1 MSESRILLDDVEI
14 ILVGTGHIL
23 EKSVKEVEEIIE
35 REHPD
40 IVAVELCEGRYRALK
55 GEVTNFSVKDA
66 LSGNPLILLTQ
77 WLLAYIQR
85 KIGDEIGVQP
95 GAEMLAAIEKAEER
109 GCDVALVDRPIQIT
123 MQRFWAKM
131 SVWEKL
137 KMFFSLASAIFHLRE
152 LGEAKK
158 RKRERGRG
166 EQERAKTGEQERAKT
181 RVLGG
186 VDVEHLT
193 DEDVV
198 SQLLNEL
205 RQFSPGAATALL
217 DERDAFIAGRL
228 RSLSKMLHERVVRE
242 KAGKAGTE
250 QTRQTQIASV
260 EGESGESGSVGKIV
274 AVVGAGHIQGIRK
287 YLSNPDSIPPLE
299 DLCKVA
305 ARKKISLKTL
315 LTAGLLAVLLFLAL
329 AVIYSGISTQTLL
342 TALFWWFLINGV
354 LSGGGVIA
362 ARGHPLS
369 ALVAF
374 SVAWLTSWNP
384 FLAAGWFAG
393 IVEASLRSPTVE
405 DVKEMLKAE
414 SFGDLMQN
422 RMFKVIFVAALANIG
437 SMIGTPLGAYVVL
450 RVVGLDIHHVFEGLS
465 HFFSQ
470 FF

>member
-23 EKSVKEVEEIIE
+23 EKSVKEVGEVIE
-35 REHPD
+35 RENPD

-152 LGEAKK
+152 LGEAKG
-158 RKRERGRG
+158 RKRERERG
-166 EQERAKTGEQERAKT
+166 ERERA

-228 RSLSKMLHERVVRE
+228 RSLSKMLHERAVRE
-242 KAGKAGTE
+242 KAGKE
-250 QTRQTQIASV
+250 QTQQTQMRDARV
-260 EGESGESGSVGKIV
+260 KGESGESGSVGKIV

-287 YLSNPDSIPPLE
+287 YLSNPDLIPPLE
-299 DLCKVA
+299 DLCEVA

-315 LTAGLLAVLLFLAL
+315 LTAGLLAVLLLLAL

-437 SMIGTPLGAYVVL
+437 SMIGTFLGAYVVL
-450 RVVGLDIHHVFEGLS
+450 RVVGLDIHQVFEGLS

>member
-23 EKSVKEVEEIIE
+23 EKSVKEVGEVIE

-40 IVAVELCEGRYRALK
+40 IVAVELCEGRYRALR
-55 GEVTNFSVKDA
+55 GDVTNFSVKDA

-109 GCDVALVDRPIQIT
+109 GCEVALVDRPIQIT

-131 SVWEKL
+131 SMWEKL

-152 LGEAKK
+152 LGEAKG
-158 RKRERGRG
+158 RKRERESSER
-166 EQERAKTGEQERAKT
+166 ERA
-181 RVLGG
+181 RVFGG

-228 RSLSKMLHERVVRE
+228 RSLSKMLHERAVRE
-242 KAGKAGTE
+242 KAGKE
-250 QTRQTQIASV
+250 QTRQTQMRDARV
-260 EGESGESGSVGKIV
+260 KGESGESGSSDESRSVGKIV

-299 DLCKVA
+299 DLCEVA

-374 SVAWLTSWNP
+374 SVAWLTSLNP

-437 SMIGTPLGAYVVL
+437 SMIGTFLGAYVVL

>member
-23 EKSVKEVEEIIE
+23 EKSVKEVGEVIE

-152 LGEAKK
+152 LGEAKG
-158 RKRERGRG
+158 RKR
-166 EQERAKTGEQERAKT
+166 A

-228 RSLSKMLHERVVRE
+228 RSLSKMLHERAVRE
-242 KAGKAGTE
+242 KAEKAGTE

-260 EGESGESGSVGKIV
+260 GGESGESGSVGKIV

-287 YLSNPDSIPPLE
+287 YLSNPNSIPPLE
-299 DLCKVA
+299 DLCEVA

-315 LTAGLLAVLLFLAL
+315 LTAGLLAVLLLLAL

-374 SVAWLTSWNP
+374 SVAWLTSLNP

-437 SMIGTPLGAYVVL
+437 SMIGTFLGAYVVL

>member
-23 EKSVKEVEEIIE
+23 EKSVKEVGEVIE
-35 REHPD
+35 RENPD

-55 GEVTNFSVKDA
+55 GEVKNFSVKDA

-109 GCDVALVDRPIQIT
+109 GCEVALVDRPIQIT

-152 LGEAKK
+152 LSEAKG
-158 RKRERGRG
+158 RKRERGCG
-166 EQERAKTGEQERAKT
+166 EQERA

-228 RSLSKMLHERVVRE
+228 RSLSKMLHERAVRE
-242 KAGKAGTE
+242 KAGKTGKE
-250 QTRQTQIASV
+250 QTQQTKIASV
-260 EGESGESGSVGKIV
+260 EVESGESGSVGKIV

-329 AVIYSGISTQTLL
+329 AVIYSGISAQTLL

-374 SVAWLTSWNP
+374 SVAWLTSLNP

-437 SMIGTPLGAYVVL
+437 SMIGTFLGAYVVL

-465 HFFSQ
+465 RFFSQ

>member
-14 ILVGTGHIL
+14 ILIGTGHIL
-23 EKSVKEVEEIIE
+23 EKSVKEVGEVIE

-85 KIGDEIGVQP
+85 KMGDEIGVQP

-152 LGEAKK
+152 LGEAKG

-166 EQERAKTGEQERAKT
+166 ERERAKT

-228 RSLSKMLHERVVRE
+228 HSLSKMLHERAVRE
-242 KAGKAGTE
+242 RAGKARTE
-250 QTRQTQIASV
+250 RTQQTKIASV
-260 EGESGESGSVGKIV
+260 EGESGEGGSVGKIV

-299 DLCKVA
+299 DLCDVP

-374 SVAWLTSWNP
+374 SVAWLTSLNP

-414 SFGDLMQN
+414 SFGDLMRN

-437 SMIGTPLGAYVVL
+437 SMIGTFLGAYVVL

>member
-1 MSESRILLDDVEI
+1 M
-14 ILVGTGHIL
+14 
-23 EKSVKEVEEIIE
+23 
-35 REHPD
+35 
-40 IVAVELCEGRYRALK
+40 
-55 GEVTNFSVKDA
+55 
-66 LSGNPLILLTQ
+66 
-77 WLLAYIQR
+77 
-85 KIGDEIGVQP
+85 
-95 GAEMLAAIEKAEER
+95 
-109 GCDVALVDRPIQIT
+109 
-123 MQRFWAKM
+123 
-131 SVWEKL
+131 
-137 KMFFSLASAIFHLRE
+137 
-152 LGEAKK
+152 
-158 RKRERGRG
+158 
-166 EQERAKTGEQERAKT
+166 
-181 RVLGG
+181 
-186 VDVEHLT
+186 
-193 DEDVV
+193 
-198 SQLLNEL
+198 
-205 RQFSPGAATALL
+205 
-217 DERDAFIAGRL
+217 
-228 RSLSKMLHERVVRE
+228 
-242 KAGKAGTE
+242 
-250 QTRQTQIASV
+250 
-260 EGESGESGSVGKIV
+260 GKIV

-299 DLCKVA
+299 DLCEVA

-374 SVAWLTSWNP
+374 SVAWLTSLNP

-437 SMIGTPLGAYVVL
+437 SMIGTFLGAYVVL

>member
-1 MSESRILLDDVEI
+1 
-14 ILVGTGHIL
+14 
-23 EKSVKEVEEIIE
+23 
-35 REHPD
+35 
-40 IVAVELCEGRYRALK
+40 
-55 GEVTNFSVKDA
+55 
-66 LSGNPLILLTQ
+66 
-77 WLLAYIQR
+77 
-85 KIGDEIGVQP
+85 
-95 GAEMLAAIEKAEER
+95 MLAAIEKAEER

-152 LGEAKK
+152 LGGAKG

-166 EQERAKTGEQERAKT
+166 EREQAKT

-228 RSLSKMLHERVVRE
+228 RSLSKMLHERAVRE

-250 QTRQTQIASV
+250 QTQQTQAYMGGDARV
-260 EGESGESGSVGKIV
+260 KEGSGESGSVGKIV

-299 DLCKVA
+299 DLCEVT

-374 SVAWLTSWNP
+374 SVAWLTSLNP

-450 RVVGLDIHHVFEGLS
+450 RVVGLDIHQVFEGLS

>member
-23 EKSVKEVEEIIE
+23 EKSVKEVGEIIE

-137 KMFFSLASAIFHLRE
+137 KMFVSLASAIFHLRE
-152 LGEAKK
+152 LGEAKG

-166 EQERAKTGEQERAKT
+166 ERERA

-228 RSLSKMLHERVVRE
+228 RSLSKMLHERAVRD
-242 KAGKAGTE
+242 KAGMTGKE

-260 EGESGESGSVGKIV
+260 EGESGESGSSGESRSVGKIV

-299 DLCKVA
+299 DLCEVA

-374 SVAWLTSWNP
+374 SVAWLTSLNP

>member
-23 EKSVKEVEEIIE
+23 EKSVKEVGEVIE
-35 REHPD
+35 RENPD

-152 LGEAKK
+152 LGEAKG
-158 RKRERGRG
+158 RKRERERG
-166 EQERAKTGEQERAKT
+166 ERERA

-228 RSLSKMLHERVVRE
+228 RSLSKMLHERAVRE
-242 KAGKAGTE
+242 KAGKAGKE

-299 DLCKVA
+299 DLCEVA

-329 AVIYSGISTQTLL
+329 AVIYSGISAQTLL

-450 RVVGLDIHHVFEGLS
+450 RVVGLDIHQVFEGLS